1 MAWSQYRA
9 GNYDEAADTY
19 RTLITSY
26 PDSDLAGEAKF
37 RIGECYFV
45 QGKYVEAIAEYE
57 KKLASFPEDTF
68 SSESQYRIAESYEK
82 LGNKELA
89 VEAFQKTLREYPQ
102 SIAAARIHLREGISY
117 EEKKDYKKA
126 IEKYRLA
133 TNLARNEVG
142 AEAQKRIG
150 DCYYFRK
157 DYHNAV
163 VEYLKVVYL
172 YNKYPYFAAPAQY
185 MAGESNGKQRFWE
198 EARKAYKKVIEN
210 YPETEWAKKAKT
222 ELELIA
228 DK

>member
-1 MAWSQYRA
+1 
-9 GNYDEAADTY
+9 
-19 RTLITSY
+19 I
-26 PDSDLAGEAKF
+26 AK
-37 RIGECYFV
+37 
-45 QGKYVEAIAEYE
+45 
-57 KKLASFPEDTF
+57 SPEDTF
-68 SSESQYRIAESYEK
+68 SSESQYKIGESYEK
-82 LGNKELA
+82 MGNNDLA
-89 VEAFQKTLREYPQ
+89 QEAFQKILQKYPQ
-102 SIAAARIHLREGISY
+102 SIAAARIHLRDGILL

-157 DYHNAV
+157 DYHNAM

-172 YNKYPYFAAPAQY
+172 YDKYTYFAAPAQY
-185 MAGESNGKQRFWE
+185 MAGESNGKERFWE

-210 YPETEWAKKAKT
+210 YPETEWAKKAQT
-222 ELELIA
+222 ELERIA